1 MKQMST
7 YLKELKSCTVYSQT
21 TMLKSKYKKITRR
34 WDRRDQICGNIKE
47 FKRLK

>member
-1 MKQMST
+1 MKQMPT
-7 YLKELKSCTVYSQT
+7 HLKELKSCTVYSQT
-21 TMLKSKYKKITRR
+21 TMLKSKYKKIRR